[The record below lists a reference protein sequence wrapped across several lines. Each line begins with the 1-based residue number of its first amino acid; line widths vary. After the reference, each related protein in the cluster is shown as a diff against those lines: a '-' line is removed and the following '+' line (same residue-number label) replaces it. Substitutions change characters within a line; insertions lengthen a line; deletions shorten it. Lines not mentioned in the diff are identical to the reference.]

1 MPPKSTP
8 RASQEGSKTL
18 PTGSQNR
25 SNPSPPGGRKGAL
38 NDSILDVILGV
49 ILSHLGGHLEAIL
62 EAGFPCY
69 IVFFLDNLGVVLC

>member
-1 MPPKSTP
+1 MAGMHKPYS
-8 RASQEGSKTL
+8 SVVQSYEGEE
-18 PTGSQNR
+18 GDR

-62 EAGFPCY
+62 EAVFPCY